1 MLEDLD
7 KLMEDRDIDALV
19 AKGNAFE
26 IPDIFWLTGFRSPDS
41 IIYFK
46 QRDQDAVVAAA
57 ANTLE
62 RIKQESFIDA
72 TYDLTDTYTEMMKEG
87 KRPSNEPKRIFGEIF
102 GELFDGDVVGVPNH
116 LPSNVLVAL
125 QELGLDIKV
134 VPNLLKEGRATKN
147 SDEIRAIRKAGDA
160 TVTAMKEIVE
170 TIKDAEIDANNKLVS
185 EGKPL
190 TVRDIKLELEHTL
203 LDRRAE
209 LAEDSIVAV
218 GQKGFD
224 WHYLGNL
231 DDVLKAGEPIIID
244 VFPRL
249 KEDRYVA
256 DVTRTIVKGEVD
268 DELQAM
274 FDAVLDALHA
284 VEDTLVAGAMIDE
297 DVNMACYKTLEKHGF
312 KSSRLDPEAK
322 EGMTHGLGHGI
333 GLEVHEHPSLYD
345 RENAFESGNV
355 VAIEPGVYIESV
367 GGVRIENDYV
377 VTDEGIER
385 LTTGLDDLLFL

>member
-7 KLMEDRDIDALV
+7 LLMKDRGVDTLV
-19 AKGNAFE
+19 AQGNAFE

-46 QRDQDAVVAAA
+46 QRDAEPVVAAA

-62 RIKQESFIDA
+62 RIKKESFIDS
-72 TYDLTDTYTEMMKEG
+72 TYDLTDTYTEMKKEG
-87 KRPSNEPKRIFGEIF
+87 KRPSREPKRIYSEIF
-102 GELFDGDVVGVPNH
+102 EQLFDGDVVGVPNH

-125 QELGLDIKV
+125 QEIGLDIKV
-134 VPNLLKEGRATKN
+134 IPDLLKEGRATKN
-147 SDEIRAIRKAGDA
+147 SEEIKAIRKAGKA
-160 TVTAMKEIVE
+160 TVLAMKQIVE
-170 TIKDAEIDANNKLVS
+170 TIKDAEIGGKNELLS
-185 EGKPL
+185 GGKPL
-190 TVRDIKLELEHTL
+190 TVRDIKLELEHAL

-224 WHYLGNL
+224 WHYLGYL
-231 DDVLKAGEPIIID
+231 EDVLKANVPIIID

-256 DVTRTIVKGEVD
+256 DVTRTIVKGTVD

-274 FDAVLDALHA
+274 FNAVLDTLHA
-284 VEDTLVAGAMIDE
+284 VEDTLAAGAMIDE
-297 DVNMACYKTLEKHGF
+297 DVNMACYKTLQQHGF
-312 KSSRLDPEAK
+312 QSSRLNPEAK

-333 GLEVHEHPSLYD
+333 GLEVHEYPSLYD
-345 RENAFESGNV
+345 RENAFKSGNV
-355 VAIEPGVYIESV
+355 VAIEPGVYVESV

-377 VTDEGIER
+377 VTDSGAER

>member
-7 KLMEDRDIDALV
+7 KLMEDRDIDALI

-46 QRDQDAVVAAA
+46 QHDQDGVVAAA

-62 RIKQESFIDA
+62 RIKKQSFIEA
-72 TYDLTDTYTEMMKEG
+72 TYDLTETYTEMMKEG
-87 KRPSNEPKRIFGEIF
+87 KRPSNEPKQIFGEIF
-102 GELFDGDVVGVPNH
+102 DKLFDGDVVGVPNH
-116 LPSNVLVAL
+116 LPSNALVAL
-125 QELGLDIKV
+125 QEIGLDIKV
-134 VPNLLKEGRATKN
+134 VPNLLKNGRATKN
-147 SDEIRAIRKAGDA
+147 ADEIKAIRKAGEA
-160 TVTAMKEIVE
+160 TVAAFKEIVQ
-170 TIKDAEIDANNKLVS
+170 TIKDAEIGENSRLMS

-190 TVRDIKLELEHTL
+190 TVRDIKLELEHAL

-274 FDAVLDALHA
+274 FDAVVDALHA
-284 VEDTLVAGAMIDE
+284 VEDTLAAGAMIDE

-333 GLEVHEHPSLYD
+333 GLEVHEYPFLYD
-345 RENAFESGNV
+345 RESAFESGNV

-377 VTDEGIER
+377 VTDQGAER